1 MDKRILVP
9 LIGAALVG
17 GAVAGVGFTALAA
30 SDSGTSAAG
39 AGLMRPGA
47 GFGPG
52 VMGTVTAVNGSSI
65 TVSANGGV
73 YTIDASGA
81 TVEKYSGST
90 SASVGVAGI
99 AVGDTV
105 SIAGTIT
112 SADLTAKD
120 IRDGNPPKPTP
131 PTAMGKVTA
140 VSGSTITLSGFA
152 MPTTKGAKPA
162 STTYTVDVSNAT
174 ITKVTAPAAK
184 GDKPTSATIS
194 ASQVAVGD
202 FLSVDGTAN
211 GTSITATTVTDGA
224 SFGMGRGG
232 GKKPQAGS

>member
-9 LIGAALVG
+9 IIGAALIG
-17 GAVAGVGFTALAA
+17 GAVAGVGLTTFAA
-30 SDSGTSAAG
+30 TDSTSAPVAS
-39 AGLMRPGA
+39 AMHA

-52 VMGTVTAVNGSSI
+52 VMGTVTAVSGSSI
-65 TVSANGGV
+65 TVSAKGGV

-90 SASVGVAGI
+90 SSSVGVAGI

-112 SADLTAKD
+112 SASMTAKD
-120 IRDGNPPKPTP
+120 IRDGNPPKPVMP
-131 PTAMGKVTA
+131 AAVGKVTA

-152 MPTTKGAKPA
+152 MPTTKGAKPTT
-162 STTYTVDVSNAT
+162 TTYTVDTSNAT
-174 ITKVTAPAAK
+174 ITKVTPPAAN
-184 GDKPTSATIS
+184 GDTPTSATIS
-194 ASQVAVGD
+194 ASQITVGD
-202 FLSVDGTAN
+202 MLMVDGTAS
-211 GTSITATTVTDGA
+211 GTSITATTITDGA

-232 GKKPQAGS
+232 GRKPVAGS